1 MVDAQTKKSLS
12 QLPLLTVNA
21 GPRDGDQWIARLKEE
36 MTALITYIKN
46 NKETDNDWF
55 TIESNP
61 TGTRWDG
68 KCWTFVDGLKY
79 EFDLTFEIPV
89 TYPTTNMDLCLP
101 ELDGKTAKMY
111 KGAKICLTI
120 HFQPLW
126 QRNAPKFGIAHALA
140 LGLAPWLAAEIPI
153 MIAEGKIVH
162 PSKAGGGGAS
172 AGSS

>member
-1 MVDAQTKKSLS
+1 M
-12 QLPLLTVNA
+12 
-21 GPRDGDQWIARLKEE
+21 
-36 MTALITYIKN
+36 
-46 NKETDNDWF
+46 
-55 TIESNP
+55 NP
-61 TGTRWDG
+61 TGTKWDG

-89 TYPTTNMDLCLP
+89 SYPITNMDLCLP

-111 KGAKICLTI
+111 HGAKICLTI

-140 LGLAPWLAAEIPI
+140 LGLAPWMAAEIPV

-162 PSKAGGGGAS
+162 PSKATA
-172 AGSS
+172 